1 MSVAGPQHRHHLLL
15 PPQGRLLHL
24 DVILRNS
31 QTELE
36 VSTTSTE
43 IWALL
48 QGSKGDKS
56 VELKTFIMKVKEELG
71 ASNFEA
77 LDPDN
82 PSFIIVRHPLDRLA
96 SAFNDRILNK
106 DTDQARLQIPIIQEP
121 KNTIFTLSVSPQ
133 LMYLTSPL
141 PQARQ
146 HLTKILRYPAIKGQ
160 QLPTFSQ
167 FLSYVAGDAA
177 SDNSEQ
183 GDA

>member
-1 MSVAGPQHRHHLLL
+1 MSDAGPQHRHHLLL
-15 PPQGRLLHL
+15 PPQGCLLHL

-71 ASNFEA
+71 ANNFEA
-77 LDPDN
+77 LDPAN

-106 DTDQARLQIPIIQEP
+106 DTDQARPHISSIQEP
-121 KNTIFTLSVSPQ
+121 KNTLSTLSSCNIS
-133 LMYLTSPL
+133 TSPGQTTPDQDTAL
-141 PQARQ
+141 PSNKRA
-146 HLTKILRYPAIKGQ
+146 
-160 QLPTFSQ
+160 
-167 FLSYVAGDAA
+167 AA
-177 SDNSEQ
+177 SNILPISELRRR
-183 GDA
+183 